1 MIPKM
6 SGYVHKN
13 KVKERDKDKINRL
26 MSFEMMRNYWKN
38 IKLFGPRLKIMQS
51 YQTRHNA
58 LFIMI
63 IPNKRELQQ
72 IAFNHPSDT
81 ELKDCANLK
90 KMYCKIISFLIIDI
104 TRASDNPLH
113 FRKLSG
119 RT

>member
-1 MIPKM
+1 MFTKT
-6 SGYVHKN
+6 KL
-13 KVKERDKDKINRL
+13 KKDKDKINKL
-26 MSFEMMRNYWKN
+26 MSFEMMRNYRKN

-81 ELKDCANLK
+81 ELKTVIMSTVMQK
-90 KMYCKIISFLIIDI
+90 Y
-104 TRASDNPLH
+104 
-113 FRKLSG
+113 
-119 RT
+119 

>member
-1 MIPKM
+1 
-6 SGYVHKN
+6 
-13 KVKERDKDKINRL
+13 
-26 MSFEMMRNYWKN
+26 
-38 IKLFGPRLKIMQS
+38 
-51 YQTRHNA
+51 
-58 LFIMI
+58 MI

-90 KMYCKIISFLIIDI
+90 KMYCKIISFLIIDV

-119 RT
+119 RTQKLIMITDNKIRDENFQYDINREAATYQHYYLEKLINMNILQVNKRCLLIKIKQ